1 MIRWGYLIP
10 RLTVFIVLAAFF
22 GLALEPL
29 AHWALV
35 RYGSLAVGAKV
46 DVSDLN
52 LSFAETDIHLEG
64 VQIADPSAPERNICE
79 ATDLVLD
86 LDRSALV
93 QRQLVVREGRI
104 SGLRFSTD
112 RETSGRLASRPQQED
127 ETSGEV
133 EQEDKASGGFDMK
146 WLRVFSDRMRED
158 IEEDLE
164 TARVSRELIA
174 RWPEEY
180 RQLESRAD
188 DLVARIRRLRDT
200 IERARQGDI
209 LRDPDMIQQAKA
221 DIDAARK
228 ELESLPD
235 EMRRLRDIA
244 KQDRDAIKLAKQHDI
259 EYLKQR
265 FRLDAFDAEM
275 LSRYLLRNEEAAQVR
290 ELLAWIEW
298 GRKFVPEKREL
309 SEPVRGRGWKIR
321 FRGLPHRPDW
331 LFERLVLDGVATRN
345 GQEVPYSAELHDVTW
360 QQHIVGRP
368 TTLDIQIAG
377 ATPLSIHA
385 VLDRTTAEPLD
396 RFLVECPTLQFDQR
410 TLGRESSLALIVAPS
425 QAAVRLEI
433 ELRGEEVDGQ
443 LVYRQ
448 DKLAIRATAPDGQLS
463 QQLVRRLNQ
472 AASEVEQISVT
483 VSLDGQLPRPRLHL
497 KSDLGT
503 QLSVGFRQAFQDEL
517 NDRAGQL
524 RGKLDQL
531 AEKHLA
537 EVQQRVDAKVQE
549 LLARLDGPRAEV
561 AELAQLLPSA
571 KRLGE
576 SLGLPNAVRR
586 ASFPWQDVL
595 RR

>member
-1 MIRWGYLIP
+1 MIRWGYFIP
-10 RLTVFIVLAAFF
+10 RLIVFIVLAAFF

-29 AHWALV
+29 THWALV

-46 DVSDLN
+46 DVSDLD
-52 LSFAETDIHLEG
+52 LSLFENDIHLKG
-64 VQIADPSAPERNICE
+64 VQIASPSAPEQNICE
-79 ATDLVLD
+79 ATDLVLN
-86 LDRSALV
+86 LDRSALL

-112 RETSGRLASRPQQED
+112 RETSGQLASRPQQDQASD
-127 ETSGEV
+127 E
-133 EQEDKASGGFDMK
+133 AGGGLDMK
-146 WLRVFSDRMRED
+146 WLRVFSDRMQED

-164 TARVSRELIA
+164 TVRVARELTA

-188 DLVARIRRLRDT
+188 ALVVRIQRLRNG

-209 LRDPDMIQQAKA
+209 LRDPNVIQQAKA

-228 ELESLPD
+228 EIELLPN
-235 EMRRLRDIA
+235 EMHRLRDIA
-244 KQDRDAIKLAKQHDI
+244 RHDRDAIKLAKQHDI

-265 FRLDAFDAEM
+265 FRLDAFDAET
-275 LSRYLLRNEEAAQVR
+275 LSRYLLRDEEAAQVR

-298 GRKFVPEKREL
+298 GRKFVPEKRKL
-309 SEPVRGRGWKIR
+309 SEPERGRGWKIR

-345 GQEVPYSAELHDVTW
+345 GQEVPFSGELRDVTW

-368 TTLDIQIAG
+368 TTMDIQIAG
-377 ATPLSIHA
+377 ATSLSIHA

-396 RFLVECPTLQFDQR
+396 RFLVECPTLEFDQR
-410 TLGRESSLALIVAPS
+410 TLGQEDSLALTVAPS

-433 ELRGEEVDGQ
+433 ELRGDKVDGR
-443 LVYRQ
+443 LVCRQ
-448 DKLAIRATAPDGQLS
+448 DKLAIRATAPDGQLT
-463 QQLVRRLNQ
+463 QQLVQRLNQ
-472 AASEVEQISVT
+472 AVSGVEQISVT

-503 QLSVGFRQAFQDEL
+503 QLSAGFHQAFQNEL
-517 NDRAGQL
+517 NDRADQL

-531 AEKHLA
+531 AEKHVA

-549 LLARLDGPRAEV
+549 LLARLDDPREQI
-561 AELAQLLPSA
+561 AELAQHLPSV
-571 KRLGE
+571 KNFGE
-576 SLGLPNAVRR
+576 SLGLPNTVSR
-586 ASFPWQDVL
+586 ASFPWQGTL